1 MYIVSFILFVLCILF
16 PLFHT
21 FNALKASKKT
31 PSYLEVTPDKEV
43 GMSILIPCYNEASIL
58 STTIQGMKQLHYH
71 NYELIFINDGS
82 TDETMKS
89 LFSELELIPQ
99 EFKKPAHALDFMP
112 VRQIYLSSQYKDVL
126 VIDKENGG
134 KADSLNAGITYA
146 TNDIVI
152 TLDADSVLDAKAL
165 SILNQ
170 VFDDSSVIA
179 AGGNVHILQG
189 LEQTR
194 NGFVPSLR
202 KMKQIVRFQILEY
215 LRGFYILKASLANS
229 NALSIISGAFG
240 AFKRNVL
247 LEVGGYRQTIGEDI
261 DVTLKVQQYAMKHKG
276 SRVLF
281 VPEAICFTE
290 VPESWKDLY
299 NQRIRWQKAFMD
311 CFVLYFKTF
320 IKSMVTNRISF
331 FFLVDSF
338 LVGVVAS
345 YFTGFFLIT
354 LIVSISEISWKVI
367 QFYVI
372 GSLVVNMLYIVISL
386 IISNQYGFGY
396 SKRNLFAII
405 STIFLDLFIFRFINL
420 FYIMIGS
427 AAYFVNKEG
436 WNKVAR
442 TGRDYSIEE
451 VYKQSA

>member
-1 MYIVSFILFVLCILF
+1 MYIVSIILFVLCILF
-16 PLFHT
+16 PLFHI
-21 FNALKASKKT
+21 FNALNASKKT
-31 PSYLEVTPDKEV
+31 PSYLKVTPDKEV

-58 STTIQGMKQLHYH
+58 STTIQGMKQLNYY

-89 LFSELELIPQ
+89 LISELGLIPQ
-99 EFKKPAHALDFMP
+99 ELKSPEHSLDFMSI
-112 VRQIYLSSQYKDVL
+112 RQIYLSTQYKNVL

-146 TNDIVI
+146 TKDIVI
-152 TLDADSVLDAKAL
+152 TLDADSVLDAKSL

-179 AGGNVHILQG
+179 VGGNVHILQG
-189 LEQTR
+189 FEQTR
-194 NGFVPSLR
+194 NGSVPSLR

-215 LRGFYILKASLANS
+215 LRGFHILKASLANS

-276 SRVLF
+276 TRVLF

-311 CFVLYFKTF
+311 CFVLYFMPF
-320 IKSMVTNRISF
+320 IKSLVTNRISF

-345 YFTGFFLIT
+345 YFTGFYLIS
-354 LIVSISEISWKVI
+354 LIFFSSEISWQLI

-372 GSLVVNMLYIVISL
+372 GSFVVNMLYIVISL
-386 IISNQYGFGY
+386 TISDQYGFRY
-396 SKRNLFAII
+396 SKGNLFAII
-405 STIFLDLFIFRFINL
+405 GTIFLDLFIFRFINL
-420 FYIMIGS
+420 FYIMVGS
-427 AAYFVNKEG
+427 TAYFFNKEG

-442 TGRDYSIEE
+442 TGRYYSVEE